1 MKPKYFSN
9 YRTIKLVLMHFIEG
23 NVVFYPVLL
32 LRNGF
37 NLWYEENKGSL
48 SEAETALSDPEL
60 IKLAMRKW
68 KSLGEGEKSEWNKKA
83 KDSAD
88 SRDDRDDLKKRKRK
102 TCEDENEDTSNTLNL
117 AKKKVKEITTG
128 GATTKLAGFVY
139 KKD

>member
-1 MKPKYFSN
+1 MALLNWCFLLDAS
-9 YRTIKLVLMHFIEG
+9 FIEG
-23 NVVFYPVLL
+23 NVVFYPVHL

-37 NLWYEENKGSL
+37 NLWYEENKESL
-48 SEAETALSDPEL
+48 LEAESALSDTEL

-68 KSLGEGEKSEWNKKA
+68 KSLGDGEKSEWNKKA
-83 KDSAD
+83 KDTAN

-102 TCEDENEDTSNTLNL
+102 TCEDENEDTSNTPNL
-117 AKKKVKEITTG
+117 AKRKVKEITAG